1 MHWNLWEAANRVILN
16 IQMKNT
22 LYKNIIK
29 KEDVK
34 AMLSE
39 KELNVCPLHII
50 HVNKNLIHHDFTQN
64 P

>member
-1 MHWNLWEAANRVILN
+1 
-16 IQMKNT
+16 MKNT